1 MKFNNY
7 VKVNSLKE
15 AYDILSEN
23 SSSSVIGGG
32 MYFRLNNNS
41 IDTVIDLSN
50 LDMEYIKEEHDVIEI
65 GAYTTLRELEKSTLL
80 KSYFNGLLSEASA
93 EIVGVQLRNMA
104 TMGGTVY
111 GRYGF
116 SDILTPLLVLNTSIE
131 FYKNGRYTLNEFL
144 KMKEKPRDILTKIVI
159 EKNDDKGV
167 FKSIRLTN
175 SDFSMLNAA
184 VVKNKKEFK
193 IAIGA
198 RPMVCCRAE
207 KSENIINKSE
217 KIDEK
222 VIDKVCTAAESELTF
237 GNDVKASFEY
247 RRELCGVL
255 VKRCLQEVLQ

>member
-7 VKVNSLKE
+7 VKVNSLEE
-15 AYDILSEN
+15 AYKILSEN
-23 SSSSVIGGG
+23 KSSSVIGGG

-50 LDMEYIKEEHDVIEI
+50 LDMGYIEEEEDGIEI
-65 GAYTTLRELEKSTLL
+65 GAYTTLRELEKSPLL
-80 KSYFNGLLSEASA
+80 KSYFNGFLSEASA
-93 EIVGVQLRNMA
+93 EIAGVQLRNMA

-131 FYKNGRYTLNEFL
+131 FFKNGRYTLDQFF
-144 KMKEKPRDILTKIVI
+144 KMKKKPRDILTKIII
-159 EKNDDKGV
+159 EKNHSKGV

-184 VVKNKKEFK
+184 VVKNKEEFK
-193 IAIGA
+193 IAVGA
-198 RPMVCCRAE
+198 RPMVCCRAV
-207 KSENIINKSE
+207 KSEDIINSSE

-222 VIDKVCTAAESELTF
+222 TIEKVCTAAESEFSF

-247 RRELCGVL
+247 RKELCGVL
-255 VKRCLQEVLQ
+255 LRRCFQEVLN